1 MADKLLFQSDSLTIN
16 EDFVSTGDKKIYKNS
31 IAGYVYND
39 ALSRR
44 IFFVVTFIIGC
55 VGIYLYYQYYN
66 ILAVGLLSA
75 VIAAASLAM
84 FFNSPDTITI
94 QSNASIL
101 QINYPLGMK
110 DNIKEIQDALDK
122 VKK

>member
-1 MADKLLFQSDSLTIN
+1 MADKPAFQNDSLIIDENSITA
-16 EDFVSTGDKKIYKNS
+16 GDKKIYVSNL
-31 IAGYVYND
+31 AGYIYNN
-39 ALSRR
+39 ALPRR
-44 IFFVVTFIIGC
+44 IFCIVSFIIGC
-55 VGIYLYYQYYN
+55 AGIYLYYQYYN

-84 FFNSPDTITI
+84 FFNSQDTITI

-101 QINYPLGMK
+101 QINYPLGLK